1 MAFRRGRALHPVVST
16 KNVSEISSIIAA
28 VTSTVSLIISDS
40 VDAPVLSELDEVERG
55 STINGFFFS
64 CFFYTEGGE
73 VANEVPLVD
82 WYIIKNPGNSF
93 ANTFDATNLPTPG
106 ATGTHVNKR
115 YIIHT
120 EKGLAGG
127 GDAALN
133 GVPMVFKGVIVVPK
147 HMCRQNSGDR
157 FILCTRTNFATKF
170 CAQAIYKW
178 YH

>member
-1 MAFRRGRALHPVVST
+1 MAFKRGLHPVVST
-16 KNVSEISSIIAA
+16 KNISEISSVIGA
-28 VTSTVSLIISDS
+28 VTNTVFLEIAKA
-40 VDAPVLSELDEVERG
+40 VDAPVLANLQEVERG
-55 STINGFFFS
+55 SVINGFFFS

-73 VANEVPLVD
+73 VAAEVPLVD
-82 WYIIKNPGNSF
+82 WYIIKNPGDSF
-93 ANTFDATNLPTPG
+93 GTTFDATNLPTPG

-127 GDAALN
+127 GDASLN
-133 GVPMVFKGVIVVPK
+133 GVPMVFKGVIVIPK
-147 HMCRQNSGDR
+147 HLRRMNSGDE
-157 FILCTRTNFATKF
+157 ILLCVRANFATKA